1 MEYRD
6 IAIGIVIG
14 ILIGAIGVFIV
25 NQSKISKLNKE
36 AEDLREGVDLLNEAL
51 DAKQELLDAQEE
63 AIEAAEALQDE
74 VDAQELV
81 IQGYEA
87 YQEGAETLID
97 KLKVDVNSL
106 NFLYAAQVYR
116 AEEALTLLNDYLPDY
131 EPRISF
137 ASVYGDLSFEEWW
150 EINGGPYEEW
160 MSIVYG

>member
-6 IAIGIVIG
+6 IGIGIVIG

-63 AIEAAEALQDE
+63 ALEGVEALQAE
-74 VDAQELV
+74 VEAKDLV

-87 YQEGAETLID
+87 YQESAEILID

-106 NFLYAAQVYR
+106 NVLYAAQVYR
-116 AEEALTLLNDYLPDY
+116 AEEALTLLHDYLPEY
-131 EPRISF
+131 EPKINF

-150 EINGGPYEEW
+150 KINGGPYEEW

>member
-36 AEDLREGVDLLNEAL
+36 AEDLREEGVLLNEAL
-51 DAKQELLDAQEE
+51 DAMQLQLDAQEE

-87 YQEGAETLID
+87 YQSSAEILIQELTEDVSTLNI
-97 KLKVDVNSL
+97 
-106 NFLYAAQVYR
+106 LYASQVYR
-116 AEEALTLLNDYLPDY
+116 AEEALTLLHEYLPEY
-131 EPRISF
+131 EPKINF
-137 ASVYGDLSFEEWW
+137 ASVYGDLSFEDWW
-150 EINGGPYEEW
+150 EINGGPAEEW
-160 MSIVYG
+160 LSLVYG